1 MNKFS
6 ADAPETA
13 ERLAGMLKTPGTVL
27 LVPTETVY
35 GLVARA
41 GDAQALEKIDRLK
54 HRKAGKFFG
63 WFVGSWQQISRYGL
77 VGNDLADR
85 LAERYFPGPLT
96 LILGTVSGSTQAV
109 RIPDHPLLTAL
120 LSQVDVPLV
129 QTSANLSGSP
139 DALSLED
146 ALKQLDG
153 EVDAAVDGGAIPP
166 GSCGST
172 VVDTV
177 NRKILRQGSLVIGTD
192 LLV

>member
-6 ADAPETA
+6 VNDPETA
-13 ERLAGMLKTPGTVL
+13 ERLAGMLNTPGTVL
-27 LVPTETVY
+27 LLPTETVY

-41 GDAQALEKIDRLK
+41 GDMAALEKIDRLK

-63 WFVGSWQQISRYGL
+63 WFIGNWQQISRYGL
-77 VGNDLADR
+77 VGNAFADR

-96 LILGTVSGSTQAV
+96 LILAASTTSSQAV

-120 LSQVDVPLV
+120 LDKIDAPLV

-139 DALSLED
+139 DARSLED
-146 ALKQLDG
+146 ALRQLDG
-153 EVDAAVDGGAIPP
+153 EVDAAVDGGEIPP

-177 NRKILRQGSLVIGTD
+177 NRKILRQGSLVIEPE
-192 LLV
+192 LMV